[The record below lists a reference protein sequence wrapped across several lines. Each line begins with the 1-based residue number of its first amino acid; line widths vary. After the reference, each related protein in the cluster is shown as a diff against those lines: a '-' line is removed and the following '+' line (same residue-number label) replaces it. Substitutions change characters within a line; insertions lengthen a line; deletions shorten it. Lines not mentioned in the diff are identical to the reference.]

1 MRKRWLKINVIKIE
15 DEDMAIELFGYE
27 ISDQGLNEDIVSA
40 FGAVR
45 EASSCKYMACANPH
59 SLVVASHDREFE
71 DALQQPDVLIPDGS
85 GIVLAAKILQNKVLE
100 KVAGS
105 DFFLKTCEVAE
116 AQGNVKFFFLGSTEQ
131 VLDLIK
137 ARLNREF
144 PNIEVCGTYSPPFS
158 DEFSEDDNRAMV
170 EAVNSASPDFLWVGM
185 TAPKQEKWILA
196 NRDALQVPFAAAIG
210 AVFDF
215 YAGTKQR
222 SSDFWI
228 KIGLEWLPRFFKE
241 PKRLWERNLKSTP
254 IFLWW
259 ILREKIKQGLV
270 SKSS

>member
-1 MRKRWLKINVIKIE
+1 MTT
-15 DEDMAIELFGYE
+15 ELFGYL
-27 ISDQGLNEDIVSA
+27 ISNQGLNEDVDCA
-40 FGAVR
+40 FKEVR
-45 EASSCKYMACANPH
+45 EASNCKYMACANPH
-59 SLVVASHDREFE
+59 SLVVASQDREFKG
-71 DALQQPDVLIPDGS
+71 ALQQSDVLIPDGS

-105 DFFLKTCEVAE
+105 DFFLRACELAE
-116 AQGNVKFFFLGSTEQ
+116 RQGNVKFFFLGSTEQ

-158 DEFSEDDNRAMV
+158 DEFTEDENLAMV
-170 EAVNSASPDFLWVGM
+170 EAINRVSPDFLWVGM
-185 TAPKQEKWILA
+185 TAPKQEKWILV

-259 ILREKIKQGLV
+259 ILREKIKQGLAG
-270 SKSS
+270 KSS

>member
-1 MRKRWLKINVIKIE
+1 MT
-15 DEDMAIELFGYE
+15 IELFGYA
-27 ISDQGLNEDIVSA
+27 ISDQGLNEDVDFA
-40 FGAVR
+40 FDVVG
-45 EASSCKYMACANPH
+45 EASACKYMACANPH

-71 DALQQPDVLIPDGS
+71 YALHGADVLIPDGS
-85 GIVLAAKILQNKVLE
+85 GIVLAAKVLQDKVLA

-105 DFFLKTCEVAE
+105 DFFLRACEMAE
-116 AQGNVKFFFLGSTEQ
+116 KQGDVRFFFLGSTES

-137 ARLNREF
+137 VRLGRDF
-144 PNIEVCGTYSPPFS
+144 PNIVVCGTYSPPFC
-158 DEFSEDDNRAMV
+158 DKFSEDENRTMV
-170 EAVNSASPDFLWVGM
+170 EAINSVSPDILWVGM

-196 NRDALQVPFAAAIG
+196 NRDVLEVPFAAAIG

-228 KIGLEWLPRFFKE
+228 KLGLEWLPRFFKE

-259 ILREKIKQGLV
+259 ILREKIKLV
-270 SKSS
+270 LVVRS